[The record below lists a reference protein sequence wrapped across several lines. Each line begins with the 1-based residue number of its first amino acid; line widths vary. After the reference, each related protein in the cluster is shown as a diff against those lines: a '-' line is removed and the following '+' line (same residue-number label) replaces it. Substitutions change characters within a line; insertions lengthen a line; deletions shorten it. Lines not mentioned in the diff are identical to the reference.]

1 MLCRAVNRP
10 SSVAGAWALV
20 SRERGGPRVMGSE
33 SSALRSFT
41 LQEPPCPLASGV
53 SLYRALLTDGR
64 PASVFV
70 YSPDKKDMVIK
81 AAQYLKTLRHP
92 CLLRFL
98 SCVVETDGI
107 HLVTERVQPLEMAL
121 ENLFSE
127 EICAGIYDILHALV
141 FLHDRGNSAHNNI
154 SLSSVFVSEDG
165 HWKLGGIEMMCK
177 LTETPPESAE
187 FGILPEAHGHA
198 RDAFDFGKL
207 VESLLAYM
215 DDQDLVSSFQG
226 TVCSSLLNP
235 DPLCRPPLNN
245 LLSHEFFRFL
255 LDRVSCLSEELI
267 AFRLAPLL
275 LNQLVFAEPAA
286 VKSFLP
292 HLLRPKH
299 DSSQR
304 CQTECLLSP
313 ALFQTH
319 VIPIILKLFKVHE
332 EHVRMVLLSHIDAYA
347 DLFSQEELKVVI
359 LPQVLLGLRDTS
371 DPLVA
376 VTLHSLAVLVSFLGP
391 EVVVGGE
398 RTKIFKSTTP
408 GFTKTADTTPEDSPI
423 HIVSN
428 LTPAMTQAVKNNLS
442 NLLPK
447 GTLSGKMFFSGEET
461 LKKCLEETETLS
473 SLQTGEKVVQSFLN
487 LSKNEVTSLERDNCT
502 LLNSFENPV
511 EEWPDW
517 SESEE
522 VGAQKTLKIQTCISG
537 QDVISGTPARSS
549 AGDQTEPWICLK
561 AYPNSPSSTSSNSI
575 RELESLAAT
584 LQLGKKSNTLKVSAA
599 PCSSNSWEQPITEE
613 KNSSN
618 LQTQMSSEKRFG
630 SKLGLGEEF
639 TIQVRKKPQDP
650 EMDWFADMIPDIK
663 PSSALQILP
672 EQRTELVEKRNMEM
686 LSFSSRFAAEVT
698 EVEAGG
704 WSGDDDLNWE
714 EDENN
719 W

>member
-1 MLCRAVNRP
+1 
-10 SSVAGAWALV
+10 
-20 SRERGGPRVMGSE
+20 MGSE
-33 SSALRSFT
+33 NSALRSSV
-41 LQEPPCPLASGV
+41 LQEPPCPLASGL
-53 SLYRALLTDGR
+53 SLYRAVLTDGR

-70 YSPDKKDMVIK
+70 YSPEKKETVSK

-98 SCVVETDGI
+98 SCVVEADGI
-107 HLVTERVQPLEMAL
+107 HLVTERVQPLETAM

-127 EICAGIYDILHALV
+127 EICAGIYDILQALV

-154 SLSSVFVSEDG
+154 RLSSVFVSEDG
-165 HWKLGGIEMMCK
+165 HWKLGGMEMVCK
-177 LTETPPESAE
+177 LTETPPQSAE
-187 FGILPEAHGHA
+187 FGILPEAYGHA

-207 VESLLAYM
+207 VESLLLYM
-215 DDQDLVSSFQG
+215 NDQDLVSSFQD
-226 TVCSSLLNP
+226 TVCSSLLNS
-235 DPLCRPPLNN
+235 DPLRRPPLHN

-299 DSSQR
+299 DSQR
-304 CQTECLLSP
+304 SQTECLLSP
-313 ALFQTH
+313 ALFQTY

-347 DLFSQEELKVVI
+347 DLFSQEELKAVI

-408 GFTKTADTTPEDSPI
+408 GFTKTADTTPEDSPV
-423 HIVSN
+423 HIVNN
-428 LTPAMTQAVKNNLS
+428 LKPVMTQAVKNNLS

-447 GTLSGKMFFSGEET
+447 GTLSGKMFFNGEET
-461 LKKCLEETETLS
+461 LKKCLEETEALG
-473 SLQTGEKVVQSFLN
+473 SLQTGQNVVQTFLN
-487 LSKNEVTSLERDNCT
+487 LSKSEITSSERDSCT
-502 LLNSFENPV
+502 LLNSFENTA

-522 VGAQKTLKIQTCISG
+522 VGVSG
-537 QDVISGTPARSS
+537 QDVISGTPARNN
-549 AGDQTEPWICLK
+549 AGDQAEPRTCLK
-561 AYPNSPSSTSSNSI
+561 AYHTSSNNI
-575 RELESLAAT
+575 KGLESLAAT
-584 LQLGKKSNTLKVSAA
+584 FQPGMKCSPPKASPAACSN
-599 PCSSNSWEQPITEE
+599 NSWKQPVIEEE
-613 KNSSN
+613 KNSD
-618 LQTQMSSEKRFG
+618 LRTQMSSEKE
-630 SKLGLGEEF
+630 LGLGEEF
-639 TIQVRKKPQDP
+639 TIQVRKKLQDP
-650 EMDWFADMIPDIK
+650 ELDWFADMIPIIK
-663 PSSALQILP
+663 PSSTLQILP
-672 EQRTELVEKRNMEM
+672 KQRTELVDVVPNQEEKRNMEA
-686 LSFSSRFAAEVT
+686 LSFSSRFAAEIT